1 MKRLILLR
9 HARAVAKDAAPDF
22 DRVLAP
28 EGRAQMEAMA
38 GHLAGLPCDLA
49 LVSPSARTRETWEL
63 ARRSDVPARFDQRI
77 YEASERELLA
87 VAQEAEQTA
96 QSVILVGH
104 NPAFEELA
112 LDLVRSGEQGPAAD
126 RLRHGFPT
134 ASVAILDFEISSWPE
149 LARRTG
155 RLVSFETPA
164 SLGFAGRD

>member
-1 MKRLILLR
+1 MKHLILLR
-9 HARAVAKDAAPDF
+9 HAKAVAKDAAPDF

-28 EGRAQMEAMA
+28 EGRAQMEVMA

-49 LVSPSARTRETWEL
+49 LVSPSARTRETWKL

-87 VAQEAEQTA
+87 VAQEADPTT

-112 LDLVRSGEQGPAAD
+112 LDLVRAGEGGVAAD
-126 RLRHGFPT
+126 RLRRGVPT
-134 ASVAILDFEISSWPE
+134 ASVAVIAFDIDSWRK
-149 LARRTG
+149 LSRRTG
-155 RLVSFETPA
+155 QLVSFETPA
-164 SLGFAGRD
+164 SLGFAGTD